1 MSITF
6 GCKTK
11 RIILNIQIKMYG
23 LQMSLQTAKYII
35 LVKLCAVLHAFQ
47 GKLNT
52 ISFFNS
58 TADKKSLFR
67 N

>member
-1 MSITF
+1 
-6 GCKTK
+6 
-11 RIILNIQIKMYG
+11 MYG
-23 LQMSLQTAKYII
+23 HQMSLQTAKYII
-35 LVKLCAVLHAFQ
+35 LVKLCAVLLAFQ